1 MDNERWSILSN
12 CSDASLQWLP
22 NQRISGSQ
30 ERKRPSGRIVFRC
43 HRQQNRKRTSKSS
56 NSRYTFTFL
65 SRMVWPSSGMRTTIK
80 KIVGH
85 SGAMTL
91 TERVYTHLDI
101 QVLIDAI
108 NKIVGERENGKE
120 KNKQKKA
127 DTDNAIII
135 THICF
140 SYLYLFTLNLA
151 T

>member
-1 MDNERWSILSN
+1 MEL
-12 CSDASLQWLP
+12 
-22 NQRISGSQ
+22 
-30 ERKRPSGRIVFRC
+30 SGRHTTISMMKK
-43 HRQQNRKRTSKSS
+43 HSIDE
-56 NSRYTFTFL
+56 
-65 SRMVWPSSGMRTTIK
+65 TTIK
-80 KIVGH
+80 KSVGH
-85 SGAMTL
+85 SGAVTL

-101 QVLIDAI
+101 LVLIDAI

>member
-1 MDNERWSILSN
+1 MIPFSIVP
-12 CSDASLQWLP
+12 QTFP
-22 NQRISGSQ
+22 RYEKQRKNLNFVIID
-30 ERKRPSGRIVFRC
+30 E
-43 HRQQNRKRTSKSS
+43 
-56 NSRYTFTFL
+56 
-65 SRMVWPSSGMRTTIK
+65 TTIK

-101 QVLIDAI
+101 LVLIDAI